1 MPHPT
6 VIIELRENAFEA
18 LYSNIELSFII
29 VNHDDDDVDD
39 DDDDNDNESK
49 ITGPYAPTLEKPD
62 LSHVV
67 KGVHI
72 PPEILAEPAR
82 EPYY

>member
-29 VNHDDDDVDD
+29 VNHDDDNNDD
-39 DDDDNDNESK
+39 DDESK

-62 LSHVV
+62 LSNVV